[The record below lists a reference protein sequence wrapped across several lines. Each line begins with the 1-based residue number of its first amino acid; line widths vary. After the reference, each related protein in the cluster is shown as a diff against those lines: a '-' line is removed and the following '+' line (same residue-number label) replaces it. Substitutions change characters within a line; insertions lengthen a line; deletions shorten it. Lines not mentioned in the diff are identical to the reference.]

1 MSITG
6 IAVGFCNWMNKINP
20 KSQDENK
27 VIQYGMELLL
37 DNILKF
43 ALIQLIG
50 ILIGKGFE
58 TFIILSSFC
67 GLRLQAGG
75 IHARTG
81 LGCGLSMMLIWATS
95 LLADTYINM
104 HISVLPLIFAA
115 SVLIIWLCVPRTINI
130 EYFSSQDILQ
140 KKIFSFVIL
149 IVLMALATFFPS
161 LRELIMIPV
170 ILEVLTLLPQNKN
183 NLEGEYKG

>member
-1 MSITG
+1 MMSISG
-6 IAVGFCNWMNKINP
+6 IAVGFCNWMNKISP

-37 DNILKF
+37 DNMIKF
-43 ALIQLIG
+43 ALIQFIG
-50 ILIGKGFE
+50 IFIGKGFE

-75 IHARTG
+75 IHAKTG
-81 LGCGLSMMLIWATS
+81 LGCGISMVLVWAVS
-95 LLADTYINM
+95 LLADNWFNI

-115 SVLIIWLCVPRTINI
+115 STLVILLCVPRTINI
-130 EYFSSQDILQ
+130 EYFSSQDKLQ
-140 KKIFSFVIL
+140 KKIFSFVVL
-149 IVLMALATFFPS
+149 IVLMALASIFPS
-161 LRELIMIPV
+161 IRELIMVPV

-183 NLEGEYKG
+183 I